1 MPWTH
6 DWTRAEERSIPQGAD
21 FVDVVRFP
29 LTGGVSA
36 DWSGWA
42 VRGQIRA
49 GYADDAPLVADLDC
63 VIVDPVQRVVRFRLG
78 AAVSEGIKDQCGR
91 WDAEL
96 VRGEQVVRFVV
107 GKWELDREVTR

>member
-1 MPWTH
+1 
-6 DWTRAEERSIPQGAD
+6 
-21 FVDVVRFP
+21 
-29 LTGGVSA
+29 
-36 DWSGWA
+36 
-42 VRGQIRA
+42 
-49 GYADDAPLVADLDC
+49 
-63 VIVDPVQRVVRFRLG
+63 VVRFRLG